1 MRDRGRHSER
11 GGGGNP
17 ELRLLGRLAVAAT
30 VVTGGVAEDSA
41 SEGTAH
47 ERGSLRLVVARA
59 PEIDRSQ
66 RISAV
71 YSQLVGRVGSDFTS
85 FSLSAPEFAMPIWLS
100 DGGKIIFAARFCTS
114 CWNDFQ
120 RNFERSRKP
129 RANGHP
135 CNGQNK
141 APKLSAC
148 LFRHPAPATIP
159 SFPPSL
165 SPSGRNTCRS
175 AGRTGMN
182 LPPTLP
188 PRTAAVVPQK
198 AKRNQETRNVEH
210 YGPTPA
216 AKPMSNR
223 GWLIRRMGSP

>member
-1 MRDRGRHSER
+1 
-11 GGGGNP
+11 
-17 ELRLLGRLAVAAT
+17 
-30 VVTGGVAEDSA
+30 VTGGVAEDSA
-41 SEGTAH
+41 SDGTAH

-100 DGGKIIFAARFCTS
+100 DGGKIIFAARFCMS

-188 PRTAAVVPQK
+188 PKDRSG
-198 AKRNQETRNVEH
+198 
-210 YGPTPA
+210 GPTKSKA
-216 AKPMSNR
+216 QSGDQKR
-223 GWLIRRMGSP
+223 GALRTDARRQADEQPGLSYPKDGVAMNDRRFSVLQYPVRRT